1 MSHPCFI
8 VLLGII
14 FLQSSVAISVQTP
27 ASKPTLAL
35 LTFDLDDT
43 LFPVAKVVEDA
54 NVAMIQT
61 LWDAGYT
68 DATND
73 RIVQHTRMIR
83 RKQRKQMTY
92 TQLRKRAI
100 QTELEL
106 LTRDSGGGKPIDY
119 DLVSHVFDSWLHA
132 RHASAERYLFD
143 GAMEMLQQ
151 VKDSYPNACI
161 GAITNGRGNP
171 LRMTNTLAR
180 YFDFCV
186 SGEDDGVH
194 PERKPHRGI
203 FMVSL
208 SEYHKRFPNDL
219 SASHIWVHVGDCLA
233 NDVGASAK
241 MGAYAVWVDLDDL
254 KEESAT
260 SGNQPPMWSTA
271 PAKEAS
277 SRRKLADKSRGFVS
291 EKITTL
297 PQLPTVL
304 DKILHKAYKESL
316 FGQVRRL

>member
-1 MSHPCFI
+1 MLKPRVWVFFI
-8 VLLGII
+8 A
-14 FLQSSVAISVQTP
+14 LQAAAAISVVTP
-27 ASKPTLAL
+27 SSKPTLAL

-54 NVAMIQT
+54 NTAMVQA

-68 DATND
+68 EATND
-73 RIVQHTRMIR
+73 RIVQHTKMIR

-106 LTRDSGGGKPIDY
+106 LSRDSGGEPIDY
-119 DLVSHVFDSWLHA
+119 DLVSQVFNSWLQA
-132 RHASAERYLFD
+132 RHVSAEQHLFD
-143 GAMEMLQQ
+143 GAMEMLQHIKEHFPG
-151 VKDSYPNACI
+151 VCV

-171 LRMTNTLAR
+171 LSMTNTLAR

-203 FMVSL
+203 FKVSL
-208 SEYHKRFPNDL
+208 SEYHKRFPNEISDT
-219 SASHIWVHVGDCLA
+219 HIWVHVGDCLA
-233 NDVGASAK
+233 NDVGGSAK

-254 KEESAT
+254 KEEVANL
-260 SGNQPPMWSTA
+260 GNQPKWSTA
-271 PAKEAS
+271 PAKDVS
-277 SRRKLADKSRGFVS
+277 SRRKLAEKSRGFVS
-291 EKITTL
+291 EKITSL
-297 PQLPTVL
+297 MQLPIVL
-304 DKILHKAYKESL
+304 DKILHKAYKDSL
-316 FGQVRRL
+316 FGRQVRRL